1 MKNESIPSNSRDLT
15 RNLQRTQQ
23 SRSDQLKILNVS
35 QNHYVRGGSDRYF
48 FTLAELLQKHGH
60 RVVPFTAANP
70 NNEPSEWEHYFPRGA
85 DFEHPGAKDLFRFLY
100 SHDAVKSVQRLL
112 KDTDIDLAHFHI
124 YYGKL
129 TASILGGLKEAG
141 IPLVQ
146 TLHEYKLTCPVYSHL
161 SNDKICEACA
171 GKHFWRALPKRCNR
185 GSFARTALSVTESYV
200 SRMLGAVKKFD
211 HFISVSHF
219 LRKKMISHG
228 IPEDKIST
236 VHNFVDVSDIIPSFD
251 VGNYILYFGRVHQSK
266 GILTLIEAAAPLKQV
281 PLYIVGDGE
290 AMPEIQRIVEDDK
303 CDHIHLLGF
312 KQGDELREL
321 ILNSIC
327 TVLPSEWY
335 ENCPM
340 SVLESY
346 AYGKPVIGADIGGI
360 PELIVDG
367 IDGFLVPSGGREALR
382 ERLLWMSEHRN
393 EAAEMGRIGRQKM
406 ETAFNADIHYERIM
420 NVYQQFL

>member
-1 MKNESIPSNSRDLT
+1 MK
-15 RNLQRTQQ
+15 RT
-23 SRSDQLKILNVS
+23 ILNVS
-35 QNHYVRGGSDRYF
+35 QNYHVRGGSDRYF

-60 RVVPFTAANP
+60 RVVPFTAASP
-70 NNEPSEWEHYFPRGA
+70 NNESSEWENYFPRGA
-85 DFEHPGAKDLFRFLY
+85 DFEHPGAGDLLRFLY
-100 SHDAVKSVQRLL
+100 SHDAVKSIRQLL
-112 KDTDIDLAHFHI
+112 KDTDLDLAHFHI

-129 TASILGGLKEAG
+129 TASILEVLKRDG
-141 IPLVQ
+141 IPLIQ

-161 SNDKICEACA
+161 SNDEICEACE

-185 GSFARTALSVTESYV
+185 GSLARTALSVTESYI

-236 VHNFVDVSDIIPSFD
+236 VHNFVDVSDITPNFSEGD
-251 VGNYILYFGRVHQSK
+251 YILYFGRVHRSK
-266 GILTLIEAAAPLKQV
+266 GILTLIEAAV
-281 PLYIVGDGE
+281 PLTDVPIYIVGDGE
-290 AMPEIQRIVEDDK
+290 AIPEVQQIIEK
-303 CDHIHLLGF
+303 NGCKHIHLLGF

-321 ILNSIC
+321 IQNSIC

-367 IDGFLVPSGGREALR
+367 VDGCLVPSGEQEPLR
-382 ERLLWMSEHRN
+382 DRLLWMSEHKDD
-393 EAAEMGRIGRQKM
+393 AAEMGRIGRYKM
-406 ETAFNADIHYERIM
+406 ETEFNADIHYERIM

>member
-1 MKNESIPSNSRDLT
+1 MK
-15 RNLQRTQQ
+15 RT
-23 SRSDQLKILNVS
+23 ILNVS
-35 QNHYVRGGSDRYF
+35 QNYHVRGGSDRYF
-48 FTLAELLQKHGH
+48 FTLAELLRKHGH
-60 RVVPFTAANP
+60 QVVPFTAASP
-70 NNEPSEWEHYFPRGA
+70 NNEPSEWENYFPKGA
-85 DFEHPGAKDLFRFLY
+85 DFEHPGAGDLLRFLY
-100 SHDAVKSVQRLL
+100 SHDAVKSIRRLL
-112 KDTDIDLAHFHI
+112 KDTDINLAHFHI

-129 TASILGGLKEAG
+129 TASILEVLKRDG
-141 IPLVQ
+141 IPLIQ

-161 SNDKICEACA
+161 SNDQICEACE

-185 GSFARTALSVTESYV
+185 GSLARTALSVTESYI
-200 SRMLGAVKKFD
+200 SKMLGAVKKFD

-228 IPEDKIST
+228 MPEDKIST
-236 VHNFVDVSDIIPSFD
+236 VHNFVDVSDITPNFSEGD
-251 VGNYILYFGRVHQSK
+251 YILYFGRVHRSK
-266 GILTLIEAAAPLKQV
+266 GILTLIEAAIPLTDV
-281 PLYIVGDGE
+281 PIYIVGDGE
-290 AMPEIQRIVEDDK
+290 AMSEVQQIIEQNGCK
-303 CDHIHLLGF
+303 HIHLLGF

-321 ILNSIC
+321 IRNSIC

-367 IDGFLVPSGGREALR
+367 VDGFLVPSGEPETLR
-382 ERLLWMSEHRN
+382 DRLLSMFAHKDD
-393 EAAEMGRIGRQKM
+393 AAEMGRIGRHKM
-406 ETAFNADIHYERIM
+406 ETEFNADIHYERIM

>member
-1 MKNESIPSNSRDLT
+1 MK
-15 RNLQRTQQ
+15 RT
-23 SRSDQLKILNVS
+23 ILNVS
-35 QNHYVRGGSDRYF
+35 QNHHVRGGSDRYF
-48 FTLAELLQKHGH
+48 FSLAELLQKHGH

-70 NNEPSEWEHYFPRGA
+70 DNEPSEWEHYFPRAA
-85 DFEHPGAKDLFRFLY
+85 DFEHPGAGDLLRFLY
-100 SHDAVKSVQRLL
+100 SHDAVKSIRRLL
-112 KDTDIDLAHFHI
+112 KDTGIDLAHFHI

-129 TASILGGLKEAG
+129 TASILEVLKRDG
-141 IPLVQ
+141 IPLIQ

-161 SNDKICEACA
+161 SNDQICEACE

-185 GSFARTALSVTESYV
+185 GSLARTALSVTESYV
-200 SRMLGAVKKFD
+200 SKMLGAVKKFD

-219 LRKKMISHG
+219 LRKKAISHG

-236 VHNFVDVSDIIPSFD
+236 VHNFVDVSNITPNFS
-251 VGNYILYFGRVHQSK
+251 VGDYVLYFGRVHRSK
-266 GILTLIEAAAPLKQV
+266 GILTLIKAAV
-281 PLYIVGDGE
+281 PLTHVPIYIVGDGE
-290 AMPEIQRIVEDDK
+290 AMPEVQRIIEQNG
-303 CDHIHLLGF
+303 CQHIHLLGF

-367 IDGFLVPSGGREALR
+367 VDGLLVPSGEEETLR
-382 ERLLWMSEHRN
+382 ERLLWMSEHKGD
-393 EAAEMGRIGRQKM
+393 AAEMGRIGRYKM
-406 ETAFNADIHYERIM
+406 ETEFNADIHYEKIM
-420 NVYQQFL
+420 NVYKQFS

>member
-1 MKNESIPSNSRDLT
+1 MHT
-15 RNLQRTQQ
+15 
-23 SRSDQLKILNVS
+23 ILNVS
-35 QNHYVRGGSDRYF
+35 QNHYIRGGSDRYF
-48 FTLAELLQKHGH
+48 FTLAEMLKKHGH
-60 RVVPFTAANP
+60 RVIPFTAASP
-70 NNEPSEWEHYFPRGA
+70 KNEPSEWKHYFPRGA
-85 DFEHPGAKDLFRFLY
+85 DFERPGMGDLLRFLY
-100 SHDAVKSVQRLL
+100 SRDAVKSARRLL
-112 KDTDIDLAHFHI
+112 NDANIDLAHFHI

-129 TASILGGLKEAG
+129 TASILGVLQEAG
-141 IPLVQ
+141 IPLIQ
-146 TLHEYKLTCPVYSHL
+146 TLHEYKLTCPVYNHL
-161 SNDKICEACA
+161 SNDQICEACA

-185 GSFARTALSVTESYV
+185 GSLARTALSVTEAYV
-200 SRMLGAVKKFD
+200 SKMLGAVKKFD

-228 IPEDKIST
+228 IPEEQIST
-236 VHNFVDVSDIIPSFD
+236 VHNFVDVSEITPNFSGGDY
-251 VGNYILYFGRVHQSK
+251 VLYFGRVHQSK
-266 GILTLIEAAAPLKQV
+266 GILTLIKAAAPLKNV

-290 AMPEIQRIVEDDK
+290 AMPEVQRIIEQNG
-303 CDHIHLLGF
+303 CEHIHLLGF
-312 KQGDELREL
+312 KQGDELRDL

-367 IDGFLVPSGGREALR
+367 IDGFLVPSGGQAALR
-382 ERLLWMSEHRN
+382 DRLLWMSEHKN
-393 EAAEMGRIGRQKM
+393 EAVEMGRIGRRKM

>member
-1 MKNESIPSNSRDLT
+1 MK
-15 RNLQRTQQ
+15 RT
-23 SRSDQLKILNVS
+23 ILNVS
-35 QNHYVRGGSDRYF
+35 QNYHVRGGSDRYF
-48 FTLAELLQKHGH
+48 FTLAELLRKHGH
-60 RVVPFTAANP
+60 QVVPFTAASP
-70 NNEPSEWEHYFPRGA
+70 NNEPSEWENYFPRGA
-85 DFEHPGAKDLFRFLY
+85 DFEHPGAGDLLRFLY
-100 SHDAVKSVQRLL
+100 SHDAVKSIRQLL
-112 KDTDIDLAHFHI
+112 KDTDINLAHFHI

-129 TASILGGLKEAG
+129 TASILEVLKRDG
-141 IPLVQ
+141 IPLIQ

-161 SNDKICEACA
+161 SNDQICEACE

-185 GSFARTALSVTESYV
+185 GSLARTALSVTESYV
-200 SRMLGAVKKFD
+200 SKMLGAVKKFD

-228 IPEDKIST
+228 MPEDKIST
-236 VHNFVDVSDIIPSFD
+236 VHNFVDVSDITPNFSE
-251 VGNYILYFGRVHQSK
+251 GNYILYFGRVHRSK
-266 GILTLIEAAAPLKQV
+266 GILTLIEAALPLTDL
-281 PLYIVGDGE
+281 PIYIVGDGE
-290 AMPEIQRIVEDDK
+290 AMSEVQQIIEQNGCK
-303 CDHIHLLGF
+303 HIHLLGF

-321 ILNSIC
+321 IRNSIC

-367 IDGFLVPSGGREALR
+367 VDGFLVPSGEPETLR
-382 ERLLWMSEHRN
+382 DRLLWMFEHKDD
-393 EAAEMGRIGRQKM
+393 AAEMGRIGRDKM
-406 ETAFNADIHYERIM
+406 ETEFNADIHYERIM

>member
-1 MKNESIPSNSRDLT
+1 MKKT
-15 RNLQRTQQ
+15 
-23 SRSDQLKILNVS
+23 ILNVS
-35 QNHYVRGGSDRYF
+35 QNYHVRGGSDRYF

-60 RVVPFTAANP
+60 RVVPFTAASP
-70 NNEPSEWEHYFPRGA
+70 NNESSEWENYFPRGA
-85 DFEHPGAKDLFRFLY
+85 DFEHPGAGDLLRFLY
-100 SHDAVKSVQRLL
+100 SHDAVKSIRQLL
-112 KDTDIDLAHFHI
+112 QDTDINLAHFHI

-129 TASILGGLKEAG
+129 TASILEVLKRDG
-141 IPLVQ
+141 IPLIQ

-161 SNDKICEACA
+161 SNDQICEACE

-185 GSFARTALSVTESYV
+185 GSLARTALSVTESYV
-200 SRMLGAVKKFD
+200 SKMLGAVKKFD

-236 VHNFVDVSDIIPSFD
+236 VHNFVDVSDITPNFSEGD
-251 VGNYILYFGRVHQSK
+251 YILYFGRVHRSK
-266 GILTLIEAAAPLKQV
+266 GILTLIAAAV
-281 PLYIVGDGE
+281 PLTDVPIYIVGDGE
-290 AMPEIQRIVEDDK
+290 AMPEVQRIIEENGCK
-303 CDHIHLLGF
+303 HIHLLGF

-321 ILNSIC
+321 IGNSIC

-346 AYGKPVIGADIGGI
+346 AYGKPVIGANIGGI

-367 IDGFLVPSGGREALR
+367 IDGFLVPSGEQETLR
-382 ERLLWMSEHRN
+382 DRLLWMSKHKS
-393 EAAEMGRIGRQKM
+393 EAAEMGRVGRHKM
-406 ETAFNADIHYERIM
+406 ETEFNADIHYERIM

>member
-1 MKNESIPSNSRDLT
+1 MKST
-15 RNLQRTQQ
+15 
-23 SRSDQLKILNVS
+23 ILNVS
-35 QNHYVRGGSDRYF
+35 QNYHVRGGSDRYF
-48 FTLAELLQKHGH
+48 FTLAKLLQKHGH

-70 NNEPSEWEHYFPRGA
+70 NNEASEWERYFPRGA
-85 DFEHPGAKDLFRFLY
+85 DFEHPGAGDLLRFLY

-112 KDTDIDLAHFHI
+112 KDTDINLAHFHI

-129 TASILGGLKEAG
+129 TASILEVLKKDG
-141 IPLVQ
+141 IPLIQ

-161 SNDKICEACA
+161 SNDQICEACE

-185 GSFARTALSVTESYV
+185 GSFTRTALSVAESYV
-200 SRMLGAVKKFD
+200 SKMLGAVSKFD

-219 LRKKMISHG
+219 LRKKMITHG

-236 VHNFVDVSDIIPSFD
+236 VHNFVDVSDITPNFS
-251 VGNYILYFGRVHQSK
+251 VGDYILYFGRVHQSK
-266 GILTLIEAAAPLKQV
+266 GIMTLIEAAV
-281 PLYIVGDGE
+281 PLTDVPIYIVGDGE
-290 AMPEIQRIVEDDK
+290 AMPEVQRIIEQNG
-303 CDHIHLLGF
+303 CQHIHLLGF

-360 PELIVDG
+360 PELIVDDV
-367 IDGFLVPSGGREALR
+367 DGFLVPSGEQEALR
-382 ERLLWMSEHRN
+382 ERLLWMSNHKS
-393 EAAEMGRIGRQKM
+393 EAVEMGRIGRRKM
-406 ETAFNADIHYERIM
+406 ETEFNADIHYEKIR
-420 NVYQQFL
+420 NVYDQFL

>member
-1 MKNESIPSNSRDLT
+1 MK
-15 RNLQRTQQ
+15 RT
-23 SRSDQLKILNVS
+23 ILNVS
-35 QNHYVRGGSDRYF
+35 QNYHVRGGSDRYF

-70 NNEPSEWEHYFPRGA
+70 NNEPSEWESYFPRGA
-85 DFEHPGAKDLFRFLY
+85 DFEHPGAGDLLRFLY
-100 SHDAVKSVQRLL
+100 SHDAVKSIRQLL

-129 TASILGGLKEAG
+129 TASILEVLKRDG
-141 IPLVQ
+141 IPLIQ

-161 SNDKICEACA
+161 SNDQICEACE

-185 GSFARTALSVTESYV
+185 GSLTRTALSVTESYI
-200 SRMLGAVKKFD
+200 SKMLGAVKKFD

-219 LRKKMISHG
+219 LRKKMILHG

-236 VHNFVDVSDIIPSFD
+236 VHNFVDVSDITPHFSE
-251 VGNYILYFGRVHQSK
+251 GAYILYFGRVHRSK
-266 GILTLIEAAAPLKQV
+266 GILTLIEAAV
-281 PLYIVGDGE
+281 PLTDVPIYIVGDGE
-290 AMPEIQRIVEDDK
+290 AMSEVQRIIEQNGCK
-303 CDHIHLLGF
+303 HIHLLGF

-367 IDGFLVPSGGREALR
+367 VDGFLVPSGEQETLR
-382 ERLLWMSEHRN
+382 DRLLWMFEHKN
-393 EAAEMGRIGRQKM
+393 EAVEMGRTGRQKM
-406 ETAFNADIHYERIM
+406 ETEFNADIHYERIM

>member
-1 MKNESIPSNSRDLT
+1 MHT
-15 RNLQRTQQ
+15 
-23 SRSDQLKILNVS
+23 ILNVS
-35 QNHYVRGGSDRYF
+35 QNHYIRGGSDRYF
-48 FTLAELLQKHGH
+48 FLLAELLKNHGH
-60 RVVPFTAANP
+60 QVIPFTAASP
-70 NNEPSEWEHYFPRGA
+70 KDEPSEWGQYFPRAA
-85 DFEHPGAKDLFRFLY
+85 DFENPGPIDLLRFLY
-100 SHDAVKSVQRLL
+100 SRDAAKSIQRLL
-112 KDTDIDLAHFHI
+112 NNTNVDIAHFHI
-124 YYGKL
+124 YHGKL
-129 TASILGGLKEAG
+129 TASILGSLKKTG
-141 IPLVQ
+141 IPLIQ
-146 TLHEYKLTCPVYSHL
+146 TLHDYKLTCPVAVHL
-161 SNDKICEACA
+161 SNDEICEACE

-185 GSFARTALSVTESYV
+185 GLLTRTALSVTESYV
-200 SRMLGAVKKFD
+200 SQMLGAVEKFD
-211 HFISVSHF
+211 HFVSVSHF

-236 VHNFVDVSDIIPSFD
+236 VHNFVDVTDITPNFS
-251 VGNYILYFGRVHQSK
+251 VGDYILYFGRVHRSK

-281 PLYIVGDGE
+281 PLYIVGDGV
-290 AMPEIQRIVEDDK
+290 AMPEVRRIVEQDG
-303 CDHIHLLGF
+303 CEHIHLLGF

-367 IDGFLVPSGGREALR
+367 VDGFLVPSGGQEALR

-393 EAAEMGRIGRQKM
+393 EAVEMGRIGRRKM
-406 ETAFNADIHYERIM
+406 ETEFNADIHYERIM
-420 NVYQQFL
+420 NVYQKFL

>member
-1 MKNESIPSNSRDLT
+1 MHT
-15 RNLQRTQQ
+15 
-23 SRSDQLKILNVS
+23 ILNVS
-35 QNHYVRGGSDRYF
+35 QNHYIRGGSDRYF
-48 FTLAELLQKHGH
+48 FTLAEMLKKHGH
-60 RVVPFTAANP
+60 RVIPFTAASP
-70 NNEPSEWEHYFPRGA
+70 KNEPSEWKHYFPRGA
-85 DFEHPGAKDLFRFLY
+85 DFERPGMGDLLRFLY
-100 SHDAVKSVQRLL
+100 SRDAVKSARRLL
-112 KDTDIDLAHFHI
+112 NDANIDLAHFHI

-129 TASILGGLKEAG
+129 TASILGVLKEAG
-141 IPLVQ
+141 IPLIQ
-146 TLHEYKLTCPVYSHL
+146 TLHEYKLTCPVYNHL
-161 SNDKICEACA
+161 SNDQICEACA

-185 GSFARTALSVTESYV
+185 GSLARTTLSVTESYV
-200 SRMLGAVKKFD
+200 SKMLGSVKKFD

-228 IPEDKIST
+228 IPEDQIST
-236 VHNFVDVSDIIPSFD
+236 VHNFVDVSDITPSFS
-251 VGNYILYFGRVHQSK
+251 VGDYVLYFGRVHQSK
-266 GILTLIEAAAPLKQV
+266 GILTLVDAAAPLKNV

-290 AMPEIQRIVEDDK
+290 AMPEVQRIIEQNG

-360 PELIVDG
+360 PELIEDG
-367 IDGFLVPSGGREALR
+367 IDGCLVPSGGQEALQ
-382 ERLLWMSEHRN
+382 ERLLWMSEHKN
-393 EAAEMGRIGRQKM
+393 EAVEMGRIGRRKM
-406 ETAFNADIHYERIM
+406 ETEFNADIHYERIM
-420 NVYQQFL
+420 KVYQQFL

>member
-1 MKNESIPSNSRDLT
+1 MKST
-15 RNLQRTQQ
+15 
-23 SRSDQLKILNVS
+23 ILNVS
-35 QNHYVRGGSDRYF
+35 QNYHVRGGSDRYF
-48 FTLAELLQKHGH
+48 FTLAKLLQKHGH

-70 NNEPSEWEHYFPRGA
+70 NNEASEWERYFPRGA
-85 DFEHPGAKDLFRFLY
+85 DFEHPGAGDLLRFLY

-112 KDTDIDLAHFHI
+112 KDTDINLAHFHI

-129 TASILGGLKEAG
+129 TASILEVLKRDG
-141 IPLVQ
+141 IPLIQ

-161 SNDKICEACA
+161 SNDQICEACE

-185 GSFARTALSVTESYV
+185 GSVPRTALSVAESYV
-200 SRMLGAVKKFD
+200 SKMLGAVSKFD

-219 LRKKMISHG
+219 LRKKMITHG

-236 VHNFVDVSDIIPSFD
+236 VHNFVDVSDITPNFS
-251 VGNYILYFGRVHQSK
+251 VGDYILYFGRVHQSK
-266 GILTLIEAAAPLKQV
+266 GIMTLIEAALPLTDV
-281 PLYIVGDGE
+281 PIYIVGDGE
-290 AMPEIQRIVEDDK
+290 AMPEVQRIIEQNG
-303 CDHIHLLGF
+303 CQHIHLLGF

-360 PELIVDG
+360 PELIVDDV
-367 IDGFLVPSGGREALR
+367 DGFLVPSGEQEALR
-382 ERLLWMSEHRN
+382 ERLLWMSNHKS
-393 EAAEMGRIGRQKM
+393 EAVEMGRIGRRKM
-406 ETAFNADIHYERIM
+406 ETEFNADIHYEKIR
-420 NVYQQFL
+420 NVYDQFL

>member
-1 MKNESIPSNSRDLT
+1 MK
-15 RNLQRTQQ
+15 RT
-23 SRSDQLKILNVS
+23 ILNVS
-35 QNHYVRGGSDRYF
+35 QNYHVRGGSDRYF

-60 RVVPFTAANP
+60 QVVPFTAASS
-70 NNEPSEWEHYFPRGA
+70 NNEPSEWENYFPRGA
-85 DFEHPGAKDLFRFLY
+85 DFEQPGAGDLLRFLY
-100 SHDAVKSVQRLL
+100 SHDAVKSIRQLL

-129 TASILGGLKEAG
+129 TTSILEVLKRDG
-141 IPLVQ
+141 IPLIQ

-161 SNDKICEACA
+161 SNDQICEACE

-185 GSFARTALSVTESYV
+185 GSLARTALSVTESYI
-200 SRMLGAVKKFD
+200 SKMLGAVKKFD

-236 VHNFVDVSDIIPSFD
+236 VHNFVDVSDITPNFSEGD
-251 VGNYILYFGRVHQSK
+251 YILYFGRVHRSK
-266 GILTLIEAAAPLKQV
+266 GILTLIEAAV
-281 PLYIVGDGE
+281 PLTDVPIYIVGDGE
-290 AMPEIQRIVEDDK
+290 AMLEVQQIIEK
-303 CDHIHLLGF
+303 NGAKHIHLLGF

-321 ILNSIC
+321 ILNSLC

-367 IDGFLVPSGGREALR
+367 VDGFLVPSGEQETLR
-382 ERLLWMSEHRN
+382 DRLLWMSEHKS
-393 EAAEMGRIGRQKM
+393 EAAEMGRIGRYKM
-406 ETAFNADIHYERIM
+406 ETEFNADIHYERIM